1 MILLEYRDKD
11 TNDIN
16 CICSLS
22 SFVEENNLYK
32 SITKNGYTDFPNI
45 NARVL
50 YYEDDGIEYAITINL
65 NNLNNVIEI
74 EQFE

>member
-1 MILLEYRDKD
+1 MKD
-11 TNDIN
+11 RSNTMEIV
-16 CICSLS
+16 SK
-22 SFVEENNLYK
+22 ENNLYK

-65 NNLNNVIEI
+65 NNLNNIIEI
-74 EQFE
+74 QQFD

>member
-1 MILLEYRDKD
+1 MLKQFSF
-11 TNDIN
+11 TKIN
-16 CICSLS
+16 NEGVITMQIISK
-22 SFVEENNLYK
+22 ENNLYK

-45 NARVL
+45 SARVL

-65 NNLNNVIEI
+65 STLTNVMEI